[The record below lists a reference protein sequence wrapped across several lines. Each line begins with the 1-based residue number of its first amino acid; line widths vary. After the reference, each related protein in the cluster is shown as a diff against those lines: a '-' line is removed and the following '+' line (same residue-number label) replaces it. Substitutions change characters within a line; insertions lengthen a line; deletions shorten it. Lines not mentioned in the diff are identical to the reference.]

1 MQADEFKAALKDFAS
16 GVTIVT
22 TADLAGRPLGATV
35 SSFTSLSLEP
45 PLVLVCLKEESQTV
59 RAVRQR
65 QAFVVHILERTQ
77 AALARTFAT
86 DNAEKFA
93 DAIYTCN
100 QAGVPCLD
108 GCPSLL
114 ECRLEAEVRGG
125 DHIILI
131 GLVEAARPSTHFE
144 PLVYAQRD
152 FYALGSL
159 VSSA

>member
-1 MQADEFKAALKDFAS
+1 MQADEFKAALKDFAA

-22 TADLAGRPLGATV
+22 SADLAGRPLGATV

-93 DAIYTCN
+93 GATYSFN
-100 QAGVPCLD
+100 AAGVPCLD

-114 ECRLEAEVRGG
+114 ECRLEAEVPGG

-131 GLVEAARPSTHFE
+131 GLVEAARPSAHFE

-152 FYALGSL
+152 FYELGSL
-159 VSSA
+159 VRA